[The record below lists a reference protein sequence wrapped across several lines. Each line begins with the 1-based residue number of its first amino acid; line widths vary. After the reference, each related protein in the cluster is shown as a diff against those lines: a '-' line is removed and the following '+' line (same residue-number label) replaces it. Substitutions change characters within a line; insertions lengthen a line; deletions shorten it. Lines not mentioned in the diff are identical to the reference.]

1 MPADETPTPES
12 PPLFAPRAAVRF
24 AVALLIGFAVV
35 LAFTLRDSGR
45 VADLE
50 RFEQTSAVGD
60 TNYFNIPSP
69 LPDPPTAIVQFEG
82 KPWVPV
88 DFDKQDFRDTQ
99 MLRVGRDDAT
109 GLALYRPR
117 AQANG
122 GDLFVKIEPNGYL
135 RLQPAPSRPAL
146 IPK

>member
-12 PPLFAPRAAVRF
+12 PPLFAARAAVRF
-24 AVALLIGFAVV
+24 AVALLIGFAIV

-50 RFEQTSAVGD
+50 KFEQTTAVGD

-69 LPDPPTAIVQFEG
+69 PPDPPTAIVQFEG

-99 MLRVGRDDAT
+99 MIRVGRDDAS

-117 AQANG
+117 EKPVLPA
-122 GDLFVKIEPNGYL
+122 LFVKIQPNGYL
-135 RLQPAPSRPAL
+135 LLCPTR
-146 IPK
+146 